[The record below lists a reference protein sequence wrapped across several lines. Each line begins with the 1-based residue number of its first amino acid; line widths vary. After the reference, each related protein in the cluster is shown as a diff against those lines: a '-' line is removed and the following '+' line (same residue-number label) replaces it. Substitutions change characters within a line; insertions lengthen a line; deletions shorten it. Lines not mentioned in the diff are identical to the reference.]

1 MVGYNI
7 NGYILW
13 SEDENKIVVS
23 RDVIFNENK
32 FPEQTSIEDIHI
44 IDEIKCPEPNYITED
59 IERTTMNEEQPPKT
73 SRLKKPIC
81 IKNMILVHWH

>member
-7 NGYILW
+7 NGYRLW
-13 SEDENKIVVS
+13 SEDENKIIVS

-32 FPEQTSIEDIHI
+32 FPEQTSIEDTHI
-44 IDEIKCPEPNYITED
+44 IDEIKCPEPNYVTQD

-73 SRLKKPIC
+73 SRLKKTPI
-81 IKNMILVHWH
+81 